1 MDIYEA
7 TQALLSEAVQDA
19 NVTYYLLTYDEQ
31 KDQFDLPDF
40 PAVTYLFSNL
50 APVIDHDGTTGLF
63 RVMIDV
69 EVWGTLE
76 DVSRL
81 GGSLLD
87 AVDAQ
92 RINVQNVCFT
102 VVAQEVRDIYDMGID
117 FHHKLIRFGGL
128 VEVDDEQPDPDYPDY
143 PDYPD
148 DPVEDVFVGVAAD
161 GDTYKLLWS
170 GPLAIEKD
178 NDLYYLNYVGVARK
192 CPFSIEIIGTDYVLI
207 REDK

>member
-143 PDYPD
+143 PD